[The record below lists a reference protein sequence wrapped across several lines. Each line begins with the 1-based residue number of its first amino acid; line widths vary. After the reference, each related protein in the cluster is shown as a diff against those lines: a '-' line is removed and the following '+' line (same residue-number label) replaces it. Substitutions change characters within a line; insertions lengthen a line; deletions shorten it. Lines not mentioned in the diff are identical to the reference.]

1 MQKTY
6 GFLHIKK
13 VISSS
18 STDHTKNG
26 EGVQSI
32 LYNKQM
38 QIILTHEQADFD
50 AMGAL
55 LGAYLLDEN
64 AIPVLPRRVNRN
76 VRAFLSLYGADLPFV
91 EGRDLPAGPIDG
103 VTLVDTQGLITL
115 KGITRKTHIRV
126 IDHHPPKPEISPDWQ
141 VTTEHLGACT
151 TLFVESL
158 LEHNGALNPV
168 HATLLLLGIYEDTG
182 SLTFAGTTPRD
193 VRAVASL
200 LEMGANLHTAGE
212 FLNPPLSADQ
222 RLLYDR
228 LLHGA
233 ESHLVNGQ
241 NIMLACGEAADL
253 AEEVS
258 SVAHKLR
265 DLLDPDALFVIV
277 STSEGIRMVAR
288 STTDRINVAEVT
300 AHFGGGGHERAA
312 AALIHPETLARN
324 SSDESPLV
332 QVHDELLKVLPQY
345 VKPSINVGQI
355 MSRRPLVIAPQTTI
369 QKAAHL
375 MQRYGYEGYP
385 VVENGKVIGLLTRRA
400 VDRAVAHKLTS
411 PVASL
416 MEAGEVTVVPQD
428 SLERLQALMASSGW
442 GQVPVVSPETGEVI
456 GIVTRTDL
464 LKTLSTSE
472 AHLPGKQNLASRLEA
487 AMPAT
492 RLALLKAV
500 AETARQRK
508 LAVYIVGGFVRDL
521 ILERP
526 SQDFDVVVEGDAIAL
541 AHGLAEQYGGRV
553 VSHTRFGTAKWC
565 ISDIHTR
572 LAHSLTGSNSLDPAK
587 LPESLDLIGARTEF
601 YDYPTALPT
610 VERSSIKLDLHR
622 RDFTINTMAL
632 RLDGRHYGELYD
644 YWGGLNDLHKGLVRV
659 LHSLSFVDD
668 PTRMLR
674 AVRFE
679 QRFGFQIEGRTRQLM
694 NEARPLLRQVSGDRL
709 RHEIDLALAEEKP
722 FAMLARLQE
731 LELLVAIHPDLAWRN
746 ELTPIL
752 EAALVGIPDP
762 AWKLPEKVGH
772 TLLPRALAYLTW
784 LGSLRQESSLAI
796 ADRLRLNGDIISAL
810 QSLFDTWQKLPEL
823 LGGPPSRVVAQ
834 LESTPVISL
843 YALYLLY
850 PIGEIRRLLQDYV
863 LLWKNIQPETDGDA
877 LLALGV
883 TPGPAYHHILNTLRG
898 GWLDGKIST
907 SEEEKALLQDLIKK
921 YD

>member
-1 MQKTY
+1 M
-6 GFLHIKK
+6 
-13 VISSS
+13 
-18 STDHTKNG
+18 
-26 EGVQSI
+26 
-32 LYNKQM
+32 YNKSM
-38 QIILTHEQADFD
+38 RIILTHEQADFD

-55 LGAYLLDEN
+55 LGAFLLDEN
-64 AIPVLPRRVNRN
+64 AIPLLPRRVNRN
-76 VRAFLSLYGADLPFV
+76 VRAFLTLYGADLPFI
-91 EGRDLPAGPIDG
+91 ESRDLPPGPIEA
-103 VTLVDTQGLITL
+103 VTLVDTQGLVTL
-115 KGITRKTHIRV
+115 KGVTRNTHIRV
-126 IDHHPPKPEISPDWQ
+126 IDHHQAKPDISPDWEI
-141 VTTEHLGACT
+141 TTQHLGACT

-158 LEHNGALNPV
+158 LEHNGGSLNPV
-168 HATLLLLGIYEDTG
+168 HATLMLMGIYEDTG
-182 SLTFAGTTPRD
+182 TLTFAGTTPRD

-241 NIMLACGEAADL
+241 AIILACGEAGEL

-258 SVAHKLR
+258 SIAHKLR

-300 AHFGGGGHERAA
+300 GHFGGGGHERAA
-312 AALIHPETLARN
+312 AALIHPETLAPAGPGVA
-324 SSDESPLV
+324 SPLV

-355 MSRRPLVIAPQTTI
+355 MSHRPLVISPQTST

-385 VVENGKVIGLLTRRA
+385 VVENGKVIGLLTRRS

-416 MEAGEVTVVPQD
+416 MEAGAVTVVPQD
-428 SLERLQALMASSGW
+428 SLEHLQTVMANSGW

-464 LKTLSTSE
+464 LKTLSTAE
-472 AHLPGKQNLASRLEA
+472 GQLPGKQNLASRLEA
-487 AMPAT
+487 ALPPA
-492 RLALLKAV
+492 RLALLKAI
-500 AETARQRK
+500 AAAAYEHH

-521 ILERP
+521 ILGRP
-526 SQDFDVVVEGDAIAL
+526 GQDLDVVVEGDAIVLARAL
-541 AHGLAEQYGGRV
+541 ADQYGGRV
-553 VSHTRFGTAKWC
+553 VSHNRFGTAKWC
-565 ISDIHTR
+565 IADIQTR
-572 LAHSLTGSNSLDPAK
+572 LVHSLTGAANLDPAQ

-601 YDYPTALPT
+601 YEYPTALPT

-694 NEARPLLRQVSGDRL
+694 DEARPLLRQVSGDRL
-709 RHEIDLALAEEKP
+709 RHELDLALAEEKP
-722 FAMLARLQE
+722 AAMLARLNE
-731 LELLVAIHPDLAWRN
+731 LELLAAIHPELAWKN
-746 ELTPIL
+746 ELAPVV
-752 EAALVGIPDP
+752 EAALDSKADP
-762 AWKLPEKVGH
+762 AWKLPEKIGH
-772 TLLPRALAYLTW
+772 TPLARALAYLVW
-784 LGSLRQESSLAI
+784 LGSLRPEASLEI
-796 ADRLRLNGDIISAL
+796 A
-810 QSLFDTWQKLPEL
+810 E
-823 LGGPPSRVVAQ
+823 
-834 LESTPVISL
+834 
-843 YALYLLY
+843 
-850 PIGEIRRLLQDYV
+850 
-863 LLWKNIQPETDGDA
+863 
-877 LLALGV
+877 
-883 TPGPAYHHILNTLRG
+883 
-898 GWLDGKIST
+898 
-907 SEEEKALLQDLIKK
+907 
-921 YD
+921 

>member
-1 MQKTY
+1 M
-6 GFLHIKK
+6 
-13 VISSS
+13 
-18 STDHTKNG
+18 
-26 EGVQSI
+26 QSI
-32 LYNKQM
+32 LYNKPM
-38 QIILTHEQADFD
+38 RIILTHEQADFD
-50 AMGAL
+50 AIGAL
-55 LGAYLLDEN
+55 LGAYLLDEA

-76 VRAFLSLYGADLPFV
+76 IRAFLSLYGADLPFV
-91 EGRDLPAGPIDG
+91 EGRDLPAGPIET
-103 VTLVDTQGLITL
+103 VTLVDTQGLVTL
-115 KGITRKTHIRV
+115 KGITRKTHVQV
-126 IDHHPPKPEISPDWQ
+126 IDHHPPKADIPPDWE
-141 VTTEHLGACT
+141 VTSEHLGACT

-182 SLTFAGTTPRD
+182 SLTFASTTPRD

-200 LEMGANLHTAGE
+200 LEMGANLHTAAE
-212 FLNPPLSADQ
+212 FLNPPLSAEQ

-228 LLHGA
+228 LLHRA

-241 NIMLACGEAADL
+241 NIILACGDAGDL

-265 DLLDPDALFVIV
+265 DLLDPDALFVLV
-277 STSEGIRMVAR
+277 GTSEGIRMVAR

-312 AALIHPETLARN
+312 AALIHPETLLHAL
-324 SSDESPLV
+324 DGQSPLE
-332 QVHDELLKVLPQY
+332 QVHDELLKVLPGY

-355 MSRRPLVIAPQTTI
+355 MSRRPLVLAPQTTT

-416 MEAGEVTVVPQD
+416 MEAGEVSVVPQD
-428 SLERLQALMASSGW
+428 SLAHLQALMASSGW
-442 GQVPVVSPETGEVI
+442 GQVPVISPETGEVI

-464 LKTLSTSE
+464 LKTLSTS
-472 AHLPGKQNLASRLEA
+472 AAQLPGKQNLAARLEA
-487 AMPAT
+487 ALPPA

-500 AETARQRK
+500 AEASYERK

-541 AHGLAEQYGGRV
+541 AQALAGQYGGRV
-553 VSHTRFGTAKWC
+553 VSHSRFGTAKWC
-565 ISDIHTR
+565 IADVHAR
-572 LAHSLTGSNSLDPAK
+572 LARSLTGADSLDPAK

-622 RDFTINTMAL
+622 RDFAINTMAL

-644 YWGGLNDLHKGLVRV
+644 YWGGLNDLRKGLVRV

-679 QRFGFQIEGRTRQLM
+679 QRFAFKIEERTRQLM
-694 NEARPLLRQVSGDRL
+694 DEARPLLHQVSGDRL
-709 RHEIDLALAEEKP
+709 RHELDLALAEEQP
-722 FAMLARLQE
+722 SAMLARLQE
-731 LELLVAIHPDLAWRN
+731 LELLAAIHPELDWKN
-746 ELTPIL
+746 ELAPVL
-752 EAALVGIPDP
+752 AAALQSKPDP

-772 TLLPRALAYLTW
+772 TPLPRALAYLVW
-784 LGSLRQESSLAI
+784 LGSLRQEASLAI
-796 ADRLRLNGDIISAL
+796 ASRLRLNGDIIAAL
-810 QSLFDTWQKLPEL
+810 QGLLDTWQKLPEL
-823 LGGPPSRVVAQ
+823 LAAPPSLVAAR
-834 LESTPVISL
+834 LESAPLVSL

-850 PIGEIRRLLQDYV
+850 PTGEIRRLLQDYALVWRNV
-863 LLWKNIQPETDGDA
+863 LPETDGST
-877 LLALGV
+877 LLNLGIP
-883 TPGPAYHHILNTLRG
+883 PGPAYHHILNTLRSA
-898 GWLDGKIST
+898 WLDGKINT
-907 SEEEKALLQDLIKK
+907 SQEEKALLQDMIRQ
-921 YD
+921 YV